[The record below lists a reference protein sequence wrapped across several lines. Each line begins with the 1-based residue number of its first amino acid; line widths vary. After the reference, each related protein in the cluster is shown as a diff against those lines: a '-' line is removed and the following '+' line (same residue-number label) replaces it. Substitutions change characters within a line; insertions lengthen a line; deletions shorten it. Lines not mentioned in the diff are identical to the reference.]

1 MLRRPKLGRSLAIG
15 VGQLLVTVALCGSD
29 RPPQSVVYTVTEI
42 AMGTTVDLTLI
53 APDTATAQAWVR
65 SVAPELH
72 RIGFDFWE
80 GEPRGALGRLNRS
93 RRTDDRELI
102 QLIDRAFEISRLT
115 GGAFDIRV
123 GELIRRY
130 GFLDQ
135 AGEITRPDS
144 VAALAAA
151 AQALRWE
158 PANDG
163 GYRLTG
169 SHATLT
175 LGGIAKGYAVDVVVD
190 RLQQLGCRAG
200 LVNAGGDL
208 RAWGGTADKPWRI
221 GIEDPGN
228 GYFLAVL
235 ELASGAVATSGS
247 YRNRTISQGDT
258 IHHIIDPGSGR
269 SVRGKQ
275 SVTVTAPTC
284 TLADALATGFFVMPP
299 DRALALADSLP
310 GVGLLLLSSDGVVV
324 EDEDLAGLRSGVHP
338 PRP

>member
-1 MLRRPKLGRSLAIG
+1 MSRRPRPGRVVPLL
-15 VGQLLVTVALCGSD
+15 VGQLLVTATLCGGD
-29 RPPQSVVYTVTEI
+29 PPPESVVYTVTEI

-65 SVAPELH
+65 SVTPELH

-80 GEPRGALGRLNRS
+80 GEPRGALGRLNRL
-93 RRTDDRELI
+93 RHTDDPELI
-102 QLIDRAFEISRLT
+102 RLIDRAFEISRLT

-123 GELIRRY
+123 GDLIRRY

-135 AGEITRPDS
+135 VAETTRPDS

-158 PANDG
+158 PADDG

-190 RLQQLGCRAG
+190 RLKQLGCRAG

-208 RAWGGTADKPWRI
+208 RAWGGSADDPWRI
-221 GIEDPGN
+221 GIEHPGN
-228 GYFLAVL
+228 GDFLAL
-235 ELASGAVATSGS
+235 LALSAGAVATSGS
-247 YRNRTISQGDT
+247 YRNRVISQGDT
-258 IHHIIDPGSGR
+258 VHHIIEPGSGR

-275 SVTVTAPTC
+275 SVTVTAPNC
-284 TLADALATGFFVMPP
+284 TLADALATGMFVMPP

-310 GVGLLLLSSDGVVV
+310 GVGLLMLSSDGVVI
-324 EDEDLAGLRSGVHP
+324 EDEDLAGLRAGIHP
-338 PRP
+338 PLP

>member
-1 MLRRPKLGRSLAIG
+1 MSPRPRLGRSLSLW
-15 VGQLLVTVALCGSD
+15 VGQLLVTVALCGGD
-29 RPPQSVVYTVTEI
+29 PAPQSVVYTVTEI
-42 AMGTTVDLTLI
+42 AMGTTVDLTLV
-53 APDTATAQAWVR
+53 APDTVTAQAWVR

-80 GEPRGALGRLNRS
+80 GEPRGALGRLNRF
-93 RRTDDRELI
+93 RRTDDQELI
-102 QLIDRAFEISRLT
+102 RLIDRAFEISRLT
-115 GGAFDIRV
+115 NGAFDIRV

-135 AGEITRPDS
+135 AAGTSQPDS
-144 VAALAAA
+144 VASLAAA

-158 PANDG
+158 PADNG

-208 RAWGGTADKPWRI
+208 RVWGGSADDPWRI
-221 GIEDPGN
+221 GIEDPGS
-228 GYFLAVL
+228 GDFLALL
-235 ELASGAVATSGS
+235 ELSVGAVATSGS
-247 YRNRTISQGDT
+247 YRNRAISQGDT
-258 IHHIIDPGSGR
+258 VHHILEPGSGR

-275 SVTVTAPTC
+275 SVTVTAPNC
-284 TLADALATGFFVMPP
+284 TLADALATGMFVMPP

-310 GVGLLLLSSDGVVV
+310 GVGLLMLSSDGVVV
-324 EDEDLAGLRSGVHP
+324 EDEDLAGLRAGVHP

>member
-1 MLRRPKLGRSLAIG
+1 MPRRPRLVRSLPIW
-15 VGQLLVTVALCGSD
+15 VGQLLVTVALCGGD
-29 RPPQSVVYTVTEI
+29 PPSQSVMYTVTEI
-42 AMGTTVDLTLI
+42 AMGTTVDLTLV

-80 GEPRGALGRLNRS
+80 GEPRGALGRLNRL
-93 RRTDDRELI
+93 RRTDDQELI
-102 QLIDRAFEISRLT
+102 RLIDQAFEISRLT
-115 GGAFDIRV
+115 SGAFDIRV
-123 GELIRRY
+123 GELVRRY

-135 AGEITRPDS
+135 AAGTTRPDS
-144 VAALAAA
+144 VAALAVA
-151 AQALRWE
+151 AQTLRWE
-158 PANDG
+158 PADDG
-163 GYRLTG
+163 SYRLTG

-208 RAWGGTADKPWRI
+208 RVWGGSADDPWRI
-221 GIEDPGN
+221 GIEDPGS
-228 GYFLAVL
+228 GDFLALL
-235 ELASGAVATSGS
+235 ELSAGAVATSGS

-258 IHHIIDPGSGR
+258 VHHIIEPGSGR

-275 SVTVTAPTC
+275 SVTVTAPNC
-284 TLADALATGFFVMPP
+284 TLADALATGMFVMPP

-310 GVGLLLLSSDGVVV
+310 GVGLLMLSSDGVVI
-324 EDEDLAGLRSGVHP
+324 EDDDLARLRVGVHP